1 MPPTLK
7 ERVEALERQMQ
18 QLTSPP
24 ARKKDWR
31 RTIGMSAND
40 PGFDEMVEL
49 GRKIREADR
58 LEADKP
64 PSKRR
69 GRART

>member
-18 QLTSPP
+18 ELTSPP

-31 RTIGMSAND
+31 KTIGMSAND
-40 PGFDEMVEL
+40 PVFDEMVEL
-49 GRKIREADR
+49 GRQYREADR
-58 LEADKP
+58 ARA
-64 PSKRR
+64 KR
-69 GRART
+69 GPRAGS